1 MPIWLI
7 HSSIVRHWWVDGPS
21 SVDCSRFLR
30 EHLAKGVSQCI
41 ASDLLPFLALR
52 DVAAYL
58 HFPNLSEAISSAA
71 LSDIV
76 ATLGRLERNR
86 NFDYVSWQEPDVRA
100 EAFKIATEYGVPL
113 EDAVDVAIAEAY
125 NVPLLVAHDDQL
137 ADLIRLSELRL
148 SFRVE
153 HIRNVVQRILGS

>member
-1 MPIWLI
+1 M
-7 HSSIVRHWWVDGPS
+7 
-21 SVDCSRFLR
+21 
-30 EHLAKGVSQCI
+30 
-41 ASDLLPFLALR
+41 
-52 DVAAYL
+52 

-100 EAFKIATEYGVPL
+100 EAFKVATEYGIPL

-125 NVPLLVAHDDQL
+125 NIPLLVAHDDQL
-137 ADLIRLSELRL
+137 VDLIRLSELRL